1 MRKGSITVFLSLTL
15 IPVLSLLLASLF
27 SVRIAACR
35 AVSALAADEAVFSL
49 FSEYD
54 HDLFE
59 RYHLFFLDGGLDTG
73 SPAFSAHIRF
83 LKDSADPV
91 LHPGKGRPFS
101 SGGSPLTLELE
112 SCELTGYTT
121 ASEQNGRIL
130 AAQAV
135 EFMKHTLG
143 IQGVQLLLEQPGSG
157 AGQDLS
163 GNIGG
168 TVLSSDLHEEMS
180 KIKKEAAAVR
190 NTESESP
197 GSGSSPQV
205 SQSPAGS
212 VPENFENP
220 IETVSGFQKH
230 SLLSLVLPSDAQ
242 VSERTLDLSALPSG
256 RSPAPSLGIVS
267 LPPAI
272 SGTDRLL
279 FDEYALQHCGCFTSG
294 QEGALS
300 YGTEYL
306 LSGKSSDE
314 ANLTAAVRSLLVLRM
329 GVNAAAILA
338 DASLKAQ
345 ASEAAMMIAS
355 ALTVPEFQ
363 PAVEALLIAAWAWCE
378 SIVDLRALL
387 SGKRTALVKDASSW
401 QVSVAG
407 IPRLLAKDSSLVKDQ
422 PGGIDY
428 KGYLRILLL
437 SGKQDLLQKRL
448 LDLIESTIR
457 NVCTRPSFRID
468 LCIDTA
474 EAEFSIRAENIYVLT
489 TKQQYSYREEV

>member
-15 IPVLSLLLASLF
+15 IPLLSLLLASLF

-54 HDLFE
+54 RDLFE

-91 LHPGKGRPFS
+91 LHPGKGRPFA
-101 SGGSPLTLELE
+101 SGTTPLTLELE
-112 SCELTGYTT
+112 SCELTGYTS
-121 ASEQNGRIL
+121 ASEQNGRVL

-143 IQGVQLLLEQPGSG
+143 IQGVQLLLEQPGSPS
-157 AGQDLS
+157 GQELS

-168 TVLSSDLHEEMS
+168 SVLSSDLHSEMS
-180 KIKKEAAAVR
+180 KIKNEAAVR
-190 NTESESP
+190 NTETGSPESGSAPP
-197 GSGSSPQV
+197 GSQN
-205 SQSPAGS
+205 PAGS
-212 VPENFENP
+212 VPEDFENP

-230 SLLSLVLPSDAQ
+230 SLLSLVLPSGAQ

-256 RSPAPSLGIVS
+256 RTPAPSLGIIS

-279 FDEYALQHCGCFTSG
+279 FDEYALQHCGCFTAG
-294 QEGALS
+294 QDGALS
-300 YGTEYL
+300 YGAEYL
-306 LSGKSSDE
+306 LSGKSSDQ
-314 ANLTAAVRSLLVLRM
+314 ANLTAVVRSLLVLRT

-345 ASEAAMMIAS
+345 ASEAALMIAS
-355 ALTVPEFQ
+355 ALAVPEFQ

-387 SGKRTALVKDASSW
+387 AGKRTALVKDASSW
-401 QVSVAG
+401 QVSVAN
-407 IPRLLAKDSSLVKDQ
+407 IPRLLAKDSSFVKDQ

-428 KGYLRILLL
+428 RGYLRILLL
-437 SGKQDLLQKRL
+437 SKKQDLLQKRL

-457 NVCTRPSFRID
+457 NICGRPSFRID

-474 EAEFSIRAENIYVLT
+474 EAEFSVRAENIYVLT